1 MQKPSTKIM
10 FYVYLIRNQETKE
23 LYIGY
28 TENLERRLKEHKDKN
43 PDLLYYE
50 AYKTRGDAQDRERKL
65 KQRGQ
70 SVRWLKSRIKH
81 SLKT

>member
-1 MQKPSTKIM
+1 M